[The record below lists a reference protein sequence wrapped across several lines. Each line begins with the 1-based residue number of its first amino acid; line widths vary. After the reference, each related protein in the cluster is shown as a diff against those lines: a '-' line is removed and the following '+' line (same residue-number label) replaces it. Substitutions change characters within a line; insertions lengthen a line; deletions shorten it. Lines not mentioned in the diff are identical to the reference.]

1 MTQPRTMQRGAA
13 LGVALLM
20 LVIITLLGIAAVR
33 ATQVELKLSKNA
45 ESSLAATQAAESL
58 VAYVISKPES
68 LPVNGTPDFKT
79 CVIPSDVRS
88 DLPLF
93 TCPSGSVVLD
103 MGTATLPLREYGY
116 ALAQRESPLFVEVN
130 VLRDRGFELSAKN
143 YDFARFNVT
152 GGYDRASDGL
162 SAAEVTESILKLHA
176 KVAGV
181 NYEE

>member
-1 MTQPRTMQRGAA
+1 MNTTRHSQGGAA

-45 ESSLAATQAAESL
+45 ESNLAATQAAESL
-58 VAYVISKPES
+58 VAFIINQPGN
-68 LPVNGTPDFKT
+68 LPVNGVPDYRT
-79 CVIPSDVRS
+79 CVLPTTVRS
-88 DLPLF
+88 GLPLF
-93 TCPSGSVVLD
+93 TCATNTLD
-103 MGTATLPLREYGY
+103 VSTATLPLRTHGY
-116 ALAQRESPLFVEVN
+116 ALAQREPPLFVEVN